1 MAAISIPENID
12 PAHRLRNL
20 VQLGSNV
27 VVESDV
33 PARRY
38 LRSALEMEKMV
49 KMCIGE
55 FLYAVELNAFCTL
68 RLMDGF
74 VNFCTTIVISS
85 PALLYLSAIM
95 VLYSD

>member
-55 FLYAVELNAFCTL
+55 FLYDV
-68 RLMDGF
+68 
-74 VNFCTTIVISS
+74 
-85 PALLYLSAIM
+85 
-95 VLYSD
+95 